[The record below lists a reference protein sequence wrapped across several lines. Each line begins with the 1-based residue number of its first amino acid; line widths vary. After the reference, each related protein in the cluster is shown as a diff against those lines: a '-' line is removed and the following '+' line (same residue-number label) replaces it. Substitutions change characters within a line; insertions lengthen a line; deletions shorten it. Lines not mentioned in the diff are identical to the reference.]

1 MKRKYIAEAWN
12 KLFCKGKS
20 DAKSTM
26 YSLVKVKLLK
36 IPIFHRSTSYY
47 PIYRSVWTFML
58 HENFQLVSY
67 RKRNEI
73 QSTFK
78 SIDRFMERYYSS
90 KGSILC
96 AFNILILK
104 EKHENFW
111 GIYTFRNVVSLHH
124 VFLCNFAMCYCK
136 HVLLRRWPR
145 CRKKLQS

>member
-1 MKRKYIAEAWN
+1 MKRKYITEAWN

-20 DAKSTM
+20 DAKSST
-26 YSLVKVKLLK
+26 YSIVKVKLLK
-36 IPIFHRSTSYY
+36 IPIFHRNTSYY

-78 SIDRFMERYYSS
+78 RIDRFMERYYSS

-104 EKHENFW
+104 LIKYELFNHHIQMAAVHNKW
-111 GIYTFRNVVSLHH
+111 GNST
-124 VFLCNFAMCYCK
+124 
-136 HVLLRRWPR
+136 
-145 CRKKLQS
+145 QSKRDQVQSS